1 MSLKLKEKTLYKTI
15 KANRLCLEFD
25 RVIILNT
32 EHWSWQMNTS
42 LNFSQI
48 AGFLRTGNDISKLER
63 RRKQSYSQQGDKP
76 GDKREVL
83 LVAAHKSQQIWASA
97 FLCAS
102 EVVCRET
109 GWGSRRHSVPPLSSS
124 NLQLQCYTCPT
135 SSGNAGM
142 PFQGL
147 FPKGI
152 QNKKSDKFRLKNP
165 CMGSGTQLGCF
176 QTLVLSS
183 RRKEFDSHIIL
194 FISNRSFLAFLISR
208 LTKPMQRK
216 FSPLI

>member
-102 EVVCRET
+102 EVVCFRGCVQGNRLRQPQALSATPQQQQPAAPVLHLPPFFWECRNAFP
-109 GWGSRRHSVPPLSSS
+109 GALSQRHS
-124 NLQLQCYTCPT
+124 
-135 SSGNAGM
+135 
-142 PFQGL
+142 
-147 FPKGI
+147 
-152 QNKKSDKFRLKNP
+152 D
-165 CMGSGTQLGCF
+165 
-176 QTLVLSS
+176 
-183 RRKEFDSHIIL
+183 
-194 FISNRSFLAFLISR
+194 
-208 LTKPMQRK
+208 
-216 FSPLI
+216 

>member
-1 MSLKLKEKTLYKTI
+1 MIFQNWKEGE
-15 KANRLCLEFD
+15 N
-25 RVIILNT
+25 RVILNKV
-32 EHWSWQMNTS
+32 TS
-42 LNFSQI
+42 QVTRGMCCSVQHINPSRSEPQP
-48 AGFLRTGNDISKLER
+48 SC
-63 RRKQSYSQQGDKP
+63 
-76 GDKREVL
+76 VL
-83 LVAAHKSQQIWASA
+83 PR
-97 FLCAS
+97 LCAS

-152 QNKKSDKFRLKNP
+152 QIKKSDKFRLKNP

-194 FISNRSFLAFLISR
+194 FISNRSILAFLIFR